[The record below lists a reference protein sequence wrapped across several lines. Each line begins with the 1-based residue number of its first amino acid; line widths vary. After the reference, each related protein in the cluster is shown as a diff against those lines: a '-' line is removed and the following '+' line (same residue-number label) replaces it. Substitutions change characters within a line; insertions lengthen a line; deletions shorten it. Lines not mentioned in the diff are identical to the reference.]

1 MFSKKWILALIFPGF
16 LVISCSSLDIQQ
28 NETDIFNERLQ
39 SDGKELR
46 ETTPIQDFF
55 PDLLGNSS
63 TSIIDSITFQVALD
77 KLSILPII
85 TASKQDGIITTD
97 WYSTTSNS
105 SERVKF
111 NIIIKDDK
119 MTENSI
125 QINMFKEILDDNVWK
140 TEKIDTNTADKIKES
155 ILLTAR
161 KIKAAAELS

>member
-1 MFSKKWILALIFPGF
+1 MFSKKWILALIFPSF
-16 LVISCSSLDIQQ
+16 LAISCSSLDIQQ
-28 NETDIFNERLQ
+28 NQTDVYEEKLKTK
-39 SDGKELR
+39 GKEIR
-46 ETTPIQDFF
+46 KATPIQDYF
-55 PDLLGNSS
+55 PDLFGNSS
-63 TSIIDSITFQVALD
+63 AAIIDSITFQVALD

-97 WYSTTSNS
+97 WYSTTSNA

>member
-1 MFSKKWILALIFPGF
+1 MFSKKLTLSLIFSCF
-16 LVISCSSLDIQQ
+16 LIISCSSLDIQQ
-28 NETDIFNERLQ
+28 NETDLFQERLKG
-39 SDGKELR
+39 DGKEAR
-46 ETTPIQDFF
+46 KATPLVDFF
-55 PDLLGNSS
+55 PDFFDNDYA
-63 TSIIDSITFQVALD
+63 SIINSITFEVALN

-111 NIIIKDDK
+111 NIIIKDDN

-125 QINMFKEILDDNVWK
+125 QINMFKEILDGNIWK
-140 TEKIDTNTADKIKES
+140 TEKIDSNTADKIKEN

-161 KIKAAAELS
+161 KVKAAAELS

>member
-1 MFSKKWILALIFPGF
+1 MIPYA
-16 LVISCSSLDIQQ
+16 
-28 NETDIFNERLQ
+28 
-39 SDGKELR
+39 
-46 ETTPIQDFF
+46 
-55 PDLLGNSS
+55 
-63 TSIIDSITFQVALD
+63 SIIDSITFEVALN

-111 NIIIKDDK
+111 NIIIKDDN

-125 QINMFKEILDDNVWK
+125 QINMFKEILDGNVWK
-140 TEKIDTNTADKIKES
+140 TEKIDSNTADKIKES

-161 KIKAAAELS
+161 KVKAAAELS

>member
-1 MFSKKWILALIFPGF
+1 MFSKKLTLSLIFSCF
-16 LVISCSSLDIQQ
+16 LIISCSSLDIQQ
-28 NETDIFNERLQ
+28 NDTDLFQERLKA
-39 SDGKELR
+39 DGKEAR
-46 ETTPIQDFF
+46 KTTPLVDFF
-55 PDLLGNSS
+55 PDFFDNDYA
-63 TSIIDSITFQVALD
+63 SIINSITFEVALN

-111 NIIIKDDK
+111 NIIINDDN

-125 QINMFKEILDDNVWK
+125 QVNMFKEILDGNIWK
-140 TEKIDTNTADKIKES
+140 TEKIDSNTADKIKEN

-161 KIKAAAELS
+161 KVKAAAELS

>member
-16 LVISCSSLDIQQ
+16 LAISCSSLDIQQ
-28 NETDIFNERLQ
+28 NQTDIFNEKLK
-39 SDGKELR
+39 SDGKGIR
-46 ETTPIQDFF
+46 EATSIRDYF
-55 PDLLGNSS
+55 PDLLGNPSAS
-63 TSIIDSITFQVALD
+63 FIDSITFQVALD

-97 WYSTTSNS
+97 WYSTTSNA

-125 QINMFKEILDDNVWK
+125 QINMFKEILDGNIWK
-140 TEKIDTNTADKIKES
+140 TEKIDSDTADKIKEN
-155 ILLTAR
+155 ILLTSR
-161 KIKAAAELS
+161 KVKAAAELS